1 MRLRVKK
8 WSLIKLLR
16 LGVGVAG
23 TVQGIFIGELA
34 LSILAFVLVYMA
46 LAVYH
51 TDENRMELDEIK
63 ARL

>member
-1 MRLRVKK
+1 MRLRVTK
-8 WSLIKLLR
+8 WSLIRLLR

-51 TDENRMELDEIK
+51 TDENQMELDEIK

>member
-1 MRLRVKK
+1 MRLQVKK
-8 WSLIKLLR
+8 WSLIRLLR
-16 LGVGVAG
+16 LGVGLTG
-23 TVQGIFIGELA
+23 TVQGIVIGELA

-51 TDENRMELDEIK
+51 SEEYQVDVQEIK